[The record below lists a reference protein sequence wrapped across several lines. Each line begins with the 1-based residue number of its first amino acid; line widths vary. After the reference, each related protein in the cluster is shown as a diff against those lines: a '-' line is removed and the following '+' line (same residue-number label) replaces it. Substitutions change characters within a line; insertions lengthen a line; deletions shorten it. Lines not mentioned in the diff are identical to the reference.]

1 LILTIGNVMVSVY
14 DREYDLL
21 VIGESMV
28 ELACEGD
35 IVSSSSFKMDVGG
48 GDVVVAATAAR
59 LGSKVRLISAIAH
72 DQFHG
77 FIRERLTAQK
87 IDISLV
93 TTCQQSYNGIYFT
106 SERYP
111 EYREYLVH
119 HPGTASRHI
128 IPTLVTP
135 EYVENTKI
143 VYASSELQ
151 SVSPHTRRTI
161 FNAFLF
167 AHTNKIMVAY
177 DPNLRLQRWTLDDAR
192 EGLWSVLSLVDVFF
206 VSCPEES
213 KALFGY
219 ERDIDVI
226 GFLFNRGVG
235 TVVVKMGADGC
246 TVGHAGRIEK
256 FPQPSDSDISPFR
269 TPALAG
275 SAFNGAFLSSI
286 ATNGYDPFAA
296 AELANSVALYKGI
309 KGWGMDSLPTVDDF
323 RKEQP
328 A

>member
-1 LILTIGNVMVSVY
+1 MISVHNK
-14 DREYDLL
+14 EYDLL

-28 ELACEGD
+28 EFTCDEDVVNAG
-35 IVSSSSFKMDVGG
+35 SFKMDIGG
-48 GDVVVAATAAR
+48 ADIVVAAAAAR

-93 TTCQQSYNGIYFT
+93 TTCQQSYNGIYIT
-106 SERYP
+106 STRYP
-111 EYREYLVH
+111 EYREYLIH
-119 HPGTASRHI
+119 HPGTASKHI
-128 IPTLVTP
+128 IPTLVNQ
-135 EYVENTKI
+135 EYLENSKI

-151 SVSPHTRRTI
+151 SVSPQTQRTV

-177 DPNLRLQRWTLDDAR
+177 DPNLRLQRWSFEEAR
-192 EGLWSVLSLVDVFF
+192 MSLWGVLPLVDVFF
-206 VSCPEES
+206 VSWPEES

-219 ERDIDVI
+219 ERPLDVI
-226 GFLFNRGVG
+226 GFLLNRNVG

-246 TVGHAGRIEK
+246 IVGTERSIK
-256 FPQPSDSDISPFR
+256 PFPQPACGDGISPFK

-275 SAFNGAFLSSI
+275 SAFNGAFLNCI
-286 ATNGYDPFAA
+286 ANGYDPFAA
-296 AELANSVALYKGI
+296 AEFANSVALFKGI
-309 KGWGMDSLPTVDDF
+309 KGWGIDSLPTVNDLC
-323 RKEQP
+323 R
-328 A
+328 AS

>member
-1 LILTIGNVMVSVY
+1 MISVY

-21 VIGESMV
+21 VIGETMV
-28 ELACEGD
+28 ELTCEGD
-35 IVSSSSFKMDVGG
+35 IVNSRSFNMDVGG
-48 GDVVVAATAAR
+48 ADVVVAAAAAR

-93 TTCQQSYNGIYFT
+93 TTCQQSYNGLYFT

-111 EYREYLVH
+111 EYREYLIH

-128 IPTLVTP
+128 IPTLVTS
-135 EYVENTKI
+135 EYVENTRI

-151 SVSPHTRRTI
+151 SVSPQTRRTI

-177 DPNLRLQRWTLDDAR
+177 NPKLHLQRWSLDDAR

-206 VSCPEES
+206 ISCPEES

-219 ERDIDVI
+219 ERPIDVI
-226 GFLFNRGVG
+226 GFLFNRGIG

-246 TVGHAGRIEK
+246 VVGHAGNVEK
-256 FPQPSDSDISPFR
+256 FPQPENNEISPFR

-275 SAFNGAFLSSI
+275 SAFNGAFLNSI
-286 ATNGYDPFAA
+286 ANGCDPFAA
-296 AELANSVALYKGI
+296 AELANSVALFKGI
-309 KGWGMDSLPTVDDF
+309 KGWGIDSLPTVNDL
-323 RKEQP
+323 RRE
-328 A
+328 

>member
-1 LILTIGNVMVSVY
+1 MISVY

-28 ELACEGD
+28 EFAFDGD
-35 IVSSSSFKMDVGG
+35 IVNSGSFKMDVGG
-48 GDVVVAATAAR
+48 ADIVVAATAAR

-106 SERYP
+106 STKYP
-111 EYREYLVH
+111 EYREYLIH

-128 IPTLVTP
+128 IPTLANP
-135 EYVENTKI
+135 EYVENARI

-151 SVSPHTRRTI
+151 SVSPQTRRTV

-177 DPNLRLQRWTLDDAR
+177 DCNLRPQRWAWSFDDAR

-219 ERDIDVI
+219 ERPIDVI
-226 GFLFNRGVG
+226 GFLLNRGVG

-246 TVGHAGRIEK
+246 MVGHDK
-256 FPQPSDSDISPFR
+256 SVKTFPQPLENDGTGSFK
-269 TPALAG
+269 TPALVG
-275 SAFNGAFLSSI
+275 SAFNGAFLNSI
-286 ATNGYDPFAA
+286 ANGYDPFAA
-296 AELANSVALYKGI
+296 AELANSVALFKGI
-309 KGWGMDSLPTVDDF
+309 KGWGIDSLPTVDDF
-323 RKEQP
+323 RKE
-328 A
+328 

>member
-1 LILTIGNVMVSVY
+1 MISVY
-14 DREYDLL
+14 DREYELL
-21 VIGESMV
+21 VIGETMV
-28 ELACEGD
+28 EFACDGD
-35 IVSSSSFKMDVGG
+35 VLNSDSFKMDVGG
-48 GDVVVAATAAR
+48 GDIVVAAAAAR

-72 DQFHG
+72 DQFHS

-93 TTCQQSYNGIYFT
+93 TTCQQSYNGLYFT
-106 SERYP
+106 SSKYP
-111 EYREYLVH
+111 EYREYLIH

-128 IPTLVTP
+128 IPTLVNP
-135 EYVENTKI
+135 EYVENTRI

-151 SVSPHTRRTI
+151 SVSPLTRRTV

-177 DPNLRLQRWTLDDAR
+177 DSNLRLQRWSLDEAR

-219 ERDIDVI
+219 ERPLDVI
-226 GFLFNRGVG
+226 GFLLNRGVG

-246 TVGHAGRIEK
+246 MVGHDKSIKA
-256 FPQPSDSDISPFR
+256 FPQPEPEADGSNPFK
-269 TPALAG
+269 TPALVG
-275 SAFNGAFLSSI
+275 SAFNGAFLNSI
-286 ATNGYDPFAA
+286 ANGYDPFAA
-296 AELANSVALYKGI
+296 AELANSVALFKGV
-309 KGWGMDSLPTVDDF
+309 KGWGIDSLPTVDDF
-323 RKEQP
+323 KKD
-328 A
+328 